1 MKKLMIMAS
10 AILTGFAAMAANAA
24 DLKALVR
31 ADLAEPVRPAGVNG
45 QASWNMNATRFIYPP
60 VFEMPELKVPCV
72 YRVRVI
78 GADGKVVKFE
88 TQNRFVSLKNCWGQI
103 PCGRTSLIVDLVR
116 QNTYWNVMKREARWF
131 FKAEPYEPGAYP
143 AAPRSY
149 REAAIMCGRYL
160 LGFRFLKYLAE
171 NGKPDPSYRL
181 NCYPTKMNHGVIDAM
196 VDFAQLSKD
205 DREAALKI
213 ARAAADY
220 LIARSQPA
228 GAPLEYFP
236 PTYEGRDFTAGQ
248 YAGQNMLV
256 YPASAGR
263 SFLKLYGETKDAKY
277 LAAAKNIAA
286 TYLKLQGEDGT
297 WCLKVWEKDGKDVC
311 PNRLHPDSVI
321 LFLNDIYELTKD
333 EKYHAASDRAFAYFE
348 NGPLKTWNWEGQFED
363 AHPTEPYVNI
373 THHPPCSI
381 LMAIAQRWPKDARR
395 IAQARELLRFTE
407 DQFIYW
413 QKPKDAVEAN
423 LQNLWTDG
431 QWDVWPAVVEQY
443 FYRESVDA
451 SASKMID
458 SYLALYDATGDE
470 LCLAKARTLG
480 DSIVR
485 IQEKSG
491 RIRSIWA
498 ACGRDIQSDW
508 LNCTAASLQSLVRLA
523 SHEAK

>member
-1 MKKLMIMAS
+1 MKNLMPLLLGLAATFGAS
-10 AILTGFAAMAANAA
+10 AA
-24 DLKALVR
+24 DLSALVKQ
-31 ADLAEPVRPAGVNG
+31 DLAEPVRPAGVNG
-45 QASWNMNATRFIYPP
+45 QVSWNAMATRFIYPP
-60 VFEMPELKVPCV
+60 VFEVPEQKKPCFF
-72 YRVRVI
+72 RVRVLT
-78 GADGKVVKFE
+78 ADGQVIKFD
-88 TQNRFVSLKNCWGQI
+88 TDNRFVSLKGCWGKM
-103 PCGRTSLIVDLVR
+103 PCGRTTLVVDAIR
-116 QNTYWNVMKREARWF
+116 KNTYKNVLHRETRWF
-131 FKAEPYEPGAYP
+131 FKAEPYAPGAYP

-149 REAAIMCGRYL
+149 REAAVLCGRYL
-160 LGFRFLKYLAE
+160 MGFRFLKYLAE

-181 NCYPTKMNHGVIDAM
+181 NCYPTKMNHGIIDAM
-196 VDFAQLSKD
+196 VDFAHLSPA

-228 GAPLEYFP
+228 GAPLAFFP
-236 PTYEGRDFTAGQ
+236 PTYEGRDFTAGE

-263 SFLKLYGETKDAKY
+263 AFLKLYGETKDEKY
-277 LAAAKNIAA
+277 LTAAKNIAA

-297 WCLKVWEKDGKDVC
+297 WYLKMWEKDGKSVA
-311 PNRLHPDSVI
+311 PNRLHPDSVVA
-321 LFLNDIYELTKD
+321 FLNDLYALTKD
-333 EKYHAASDRAFAYFE
+333 EKCREAADRAFASLE
-348 NGPLKTWNWEGQFED
+348 NGPLKSWNWEGQFED
-363 AHPTEPYVNI
+363 CRPTQPYEDL
-373 THHPPCSI
+373 THHPACSLLI
-381 LMAIAQRWPKDARR
+381 AIARRWPKDAGR

-407 DQFIYW
+407 DQFVYW
-413 QKPKDAVEAN
+413 QKPKDAVEAD
-423 LQNLWTDG
+423 LQSLWTDG

-451 SASKMID
+451 SAAKMIE

-491 RIRSIWA
+491 RIRSSWA

-508 LNCTAASLQSLVRLA
+508 LNCTAASLQALIRLA
-523 SHEAK
+523 AYEK